1 MFVVYE
7 IISHGLH
14 LPVTHFRYRDEAE
27 RFIAEDCCDDGSDTV
42 CELCKARYYV
52 EFSQEIP
59 DYESI

>member
-1 MFVVYE
+1 M
-7 IISHGLH
+7 
-14 LPVTHFRYRDEAE
+14 THFRYRDEAE